1 MQGVHV
7 GQVNAPTPVDLESG
21 ALVRGADVPDSAII
35 GDDEA
40 VLFNQQLATRAGV
53 SR

>member
-7 GQVNAPTPVDLESG
+7 GQVNAPTPVNLESG
-21 ALVRGADVPDSAII
+21 ALVRGADVPDSVIL

-40 VLFNQQLATRAGV
+40 VLFNELLVTSTGV
-53 SR
+53 SH